1 MTILE
6 FLLIFDTYT
15 WSIHEVYMIYS
26 WTAAAQ
32 SIVGPGGMILA
43 ELDMLLTEEQFS
55 TLYEPPE

>member
-1 MTILE
+1 
-6 FLLIFDTYT
+6 
-15 WSIHEVYMIYS
+15 MIYS